1 MLDRSRACVAA
12 QPTQLDQVS
21 YKFSVSGCPY
31 HVAETTLAA
40 MQDVARQQAANDTHY
55 LPARHRTLP
64 IVASIT
70 PIANYPSKLR
80 IFQTNASRYWQVRCF
95 LKGRTYTQSLKTTNK
110 QVAISAAKQF
120 FHTKTAEL
128 YADRLEV
135 REVKKKNKFADLV
148 PAVVQGLQARVKRGE
163 FAAANI
169 PIFLQ
174 RMHNSILPHLGHM
187 AIEDISYRNLSDFM
201 EQLSGRDLTATTVHQ
216 HMVAIRKVFA
226 HAHGSGIIKT
236 LPKFPVIKVSDKP
249 RGSFS
254 LGEYRD
260 LVRLA
265 RQRIGQPVP
274 EHFTKKYRSSNAIL
288 AQHGQINADLH
299 WLIRFMVNGFMRPSD
314 IKFLKHKH
322 VTIVRGRHIYLR
334 LNLPETKK
342 HDKPIV
348 TLQPAVFVYER
359 LLARQRAEGYGRP
372 DDYVFLPQL
381 QDRKWLLVAYGW
393 QFMYL
398 QSLAGIEG
406 NAANGQTRTIY
417 SLRHTA
423 MTFRL
428 LYGGNIDLITLAKN
442 ARTSVEMIER
452 FYTSNLTAEMNI
464 DLLQGRRQ

>member
-1 MLDRSRACVAA
+1 M
-12 QPTQLDQVS
+12 
-21 YKFSVSGCPY
+21 
-31 HVAETTLAA
+31 AETTLVA
-40 MQDVARQQAANDTHY
+40 MQDLEKQQAANDTLY
-55 LPARHRTLP
+55 LPPRHRTLP
-64 IVASIT
+64 ILASVS

-80 IFQTNASRYWQVRCF
+80 IFKTMASRYWQVRCY

-110 QVAISAAKQF
+110 QAAISAAKQF
-120 FHTKTAEL
+120 FHIKTAYL
-128 YADRLEV
+128 YSDQVTTRSD
-135 REVKKKNKFADLV
+135 KSPKFADLL
-148 PAVVQGLQARVKRGE
+148 PAVLLGLQARVKRGE

-169 PIFLQ
+169 PIFSQ
-174 RMHNSILPHLGHM
+174 RMHNSILPYFGDM
-187 AIEDISYRNLSDFM
+187 SMDQIGYKELSAFM
-201 EQLSGRDLTATTVHQ
+201 EMMSNRDLTATTVHQ

-226 HAHGSGIIKT
+226 HAHGNGIIST
-236 LPKFPVIKVSDKP
+236 VPKFPVIKVADKP

-254 LGEYRD
+254 VKEYRD

-265 RQRIGQPVP
+265 RQRIGEPVP
-274 EHFTKKYRSSNAIL
+274 PVFSKKYRSSSEIL
-288 AQHGQINADLH
+288 ERYGLINVDLH

-314 IKFLKHKH
+314 IKFIKHKH
-322 VTIVRGRHIYLR
+322 VTIVRGKHIYLR

-359 LLARQRAEGYGRP
+359 LLAKQIADGYGRP
-372 DDYVFLPQL
+372 DDYLFLPSM

-398 QSLAGIEG
+398 QSLAGIAG

-428 LYGGNIDLITLAKN
+428 LYGGKIDLLTLARN

-452 FYTSNLTAEMNI
+452 FYASNLTAEMNI
-464 DLLQGRRQ
+464 DLLQGKRT

>member
-1 MLDRSRACVAA
+1 
-12 QPTQLDQVS
+12 
-21 YKFSVSGCPY
+21 
-31 HVAETTLAA
+31 
-40 MQDVARQQAANDTHY
+40 MQDLEKQQAANDTLY
-55 LPARHRTLP
+55 LPPRHRTLP
-64 IVASIT
+64 ILASIS

-80 IFQTNASRYWQVRCF
+80 IFKTMASRYWQVRCY

-110 QVAISAAKQF
+110 QAAISAAKQF
-120 FHTKTAEL
+120 FHIKTAEL
-128 YADRLEV
+128 YSDQVTARGD
-135 REVKKKNKFADLV
+135 KSPKFADLL
-148 PAVVQGLQARVKRGE
+148 PAVLQGLQARVKRGE

-174 RMHNSILPHLGHM
+174 RMHNSILPYFGDM
-187 AIEDISYRNLSDFM
+187 TMDQIGYKELSAFM
-201 EQLSGRDLTATTVHQ
+201 EMMSNRDLTATTVHQ

-226 HAHGSGIIKT
+226 HAHGNNIIT
-236 LPKFPVIKVSDKP
+236 NLPKFPVIKVADKP

-254 LGEYRD
+254 VAEYRD

-265 RQRIGQPVP
+265 RQRIGEPVP
-274 EHFTKKYRSSNAIL
+274 EVFSKKYRSSSEIL
-288 AQHGQINADLH
+288 ERHGVINADLH
-299 WLIRFMVNGFMRPSD
+299 WLIRFMVNGFMRPGD

-322 VTIVRGRHIYLR
+322 VTIVRGKHIYLR

-359 LLARQRAEGYGRP
+359 LLAKQRADGYGSP
-372 DDYVFLPQL
+372 DDYLFLPEL

-398 QSLAGIEG
+398 QSLAGIAG

-428 LYGGNIDLITLAKN
+428 LYGGKIDLLTLARN

-452 FYTSNLTAEMNI
+452 FYASNLTAEMNI
-464 DLLQGRRQ
+464 DLLQGKRT

>member
-1 MLDRSRACVAA
+1 
-12 QPTQLDQVS
+12 
-21 YKFSVSGCPY
+21 
-31 HVAETTLAA
+31 
-40 MQDVARQQAANDTHY
+40 MQDFAKQLAANDTEY
-55 LPARHRTLP
+55 LPPRHRTLP
-64 IVASIT
+64 IVESIT

-80 IFQTNASRYWQVRCF
+80 IFLTNASRFWQVRCF

-110 QVAISAAKQF
+110 QAAISAAKQF
-120 FHTKTAEL
+120 FHIRTAEL
-128 YADRLEV
+128 YSDQVTARSDKRP
-135 REVKKKNKFADLV
+135 KFADLL
-148 PAVVQGLQARVKRGE
+148 PAVLQGLQSRVKRGE

-174 RMHNSILPHLGHM
+174 RMHNSILPYFGDM
-187 AIEDISYRNLSDFM
+187 SMDQIGYKELSAFM
-201 EQLSGRDLTATTVHQ
+201 EMMSNRDLTATTVHQ

-226 HAHGSGIIKT
+226 HAHGNGIINT

-254 LGEYRD
+254 VAEYRD

-265 RQRIGQPVP
+265 RQRIGEPVP
-274 EHFTKKYRSSNAIL
+274 EAFSKKYRSSSEIL
-288 AQHGQINADLH
+288 ERHGKINVDLH

-314 IKFLKHKH
+314 IKYIKHKH
-322 VTIVRGRHIYLR
+322 VSIVRGKHIYLR

-359 LLARQRAEGYGRP
+359 LLARQQLDGFGSP
-372 DDYVFLPQL
+372 DDYLFLPSM

-398 QSLAGIEG
+398 QSLAGIAG

-428 LYGGNIDLITLAKN
+428 LYGGKIDLLTLARN

-452 FYTSNLTAEMNI
+452 FYASNLTAEMNI
-464 DLLQGRRQ
+464 DLLQGKRT